1 MGGEGRRSSEGKD
14 WEGSRGWVFGGQA
27 RLLGRAVGAR
37 WGVND
42 AGSGWGQ
49 PLLVRTARKRDPGG
63 LESLKPQP
71 WAWRVCLLSW
81 FQLG

>member
-1 MGGEGRRSSEGKD
+1 MALQRTSTAPGQGCGG
-14 WEGSRGWVFGGQA
+14 
-27 RLLGRAVGAR
+27 LL
-37 WGVND
+37 GVND

-49 PLLVRTARKRDPGG
+49 LVLVRTARERDLGG